1 MDFEKPVDPLTVEI
15 EDVSPTPR
23 EMRPVNK
30 GWGVVHWA
38 CVVPTYAPMLGL
50 LIFGF
55 LAIDFADGLIPP
67 GLFGA
72 SIIGTWAAW
81 LIGGWWYRR
90 AVMRAHQM
98 APTGG
103 LGWRWTINESGL
115 RFDTPLQDN
124 RIDWRG
130 IKSVREEKDRILF
143 LVTPMNN
150 PVLPKRLLDPA
161 QLEVLRRL
169 IDEARASGRL
179 GAGVD

>member
-1 MDFEKPVDPLTVEI
+1 MTLEEPDDRLIVEI

-23 EMRPVNK
+23 EMRSINK
-30 GWGVVHWA
+30 GWGMVHWVCA
-38 CVVPTYAPMLGL
+38 VPTYAPMLGL

-55 LAIDFADGLIPP
+55 LAIRFADGLIPP

-81 LIGGWWYRR
+81 FIGGWWYRR
-90 AVMRAHQM
+90 VLMRALQTT
-98 APTGG
+98 PTGG
-103 LGWRWTINESGL
+103 LGWRWTIDESGL
-115 RFDTPLQDN
+115 RFDTALQNN

-150 PVLPKRLLDPA
+150 PVLPKRLLTPSQSD
-161 QLEVLRRL
+161 VLRRL
-169 IDEARASGRL
+169 IDEARTSGRL
-179 GAGVD
+179 GSGVD

>member
-130 IKSVREEKDRILF
+130 VKSVREEKDRILF

-150 PVLPKRLLDPA
+150 PVLPKRLLDPT

-169 IDEARASGRL
+169 VDEVRTSGRL